1 MRPEEEFYSSKSD
14 GVGLPSRRYLSQFG
28 LVVKTAGVA
37 IAFQRAVFIKFMP
50 PQLTPL
56 HTCAA
61 LFVAGTIFVCEQD
74 ALPATNQNHEA
85 VNQLESGIIRTT
97 AAAPAPRINGA
108 GIFGVRPN
116 HPFFYN
122 IPVTGD
128 RPMELFADHLPDA
141 LTLDSHSG
149 IIAGSVAKIGKH
161 LVTLQF
167 LAAGTLFY
175 DSNHDTGCHL

>member
-97 AAAPAPRINGA
+97 AAAPAPRING
-108 GIFGVRPN
+108 
-116 HPFFYN
+116 
-122 IPVTGD
+122 
-128 RPMELFADHLPDA
+128 
-141 LTLDSHSG
+141 
-149 IIAGSVAKIGKH
+149 
-161 LVTLQF
+161 
-167 LAAGTLFY
+167 
-175 DSNHDTGCHL
+175 